1 MKKIFFSLLCC
12 FSIQQVSYAQGSDM
26 NSKLNDLLNAKSAE
40 PFNGIVLLAQNG
52 EVKYAKNFG
61 FANKEQNID
70 LTLNNQ
76 FVIGSISKQIT
87 AALVMQEVEKG
98 HVKLDAPISK
108 YLYEEID
115 QNWAD
120 SVTVRQLLNHTHGI
134 TAMNKPLA
142 FRPGTQF
149 AYSQLG
155 YVLLAKIIENTSEKP
170 FSILDSVLF
179 TRCDMRHTVDPSTQ
193 KAKRLATGYTQQK
206 DGSLTVEK
214 NTLENPV
221 PAGGFIST
229 ANDLLLWNDYF
240 FGGKLLSGNSMKQI
254 YSKQL
259 NATREHPIFGLT
271 DYGLGL
277 TVDTKDNI
285 LQYGQTGFSPGF
297 ASMNFYF
304 PETKTSL
311 IILSNVAYHP
321 EDLKKT
327 FAYHTAIL
335 KLVRESSFVLRNYK

>member
-61 FANKEQNID
+61 FANKEQKQD
-70 LTLNNQ
+70 LTLNSQ

-98 HVKLDAPISK
+98 HIKLDAPISK
-108 YLYEEID
+108 YLYEELD
-115 QNWAD
+115 QNWGD

-142 FRPGTQF
+142 FRQGTQF
-149 AYSQLG
+149 AYSNLG
-155 YVLLAKIIENTSEKP
+155 YVLLARIVESTSDKR
-170 FSILDSVLF
+170 FSTLDSILF
-179 TRCDMRHTVDPSTQ
+179 ARCGMDHTVDIYAHQP
-193 KAKRLATGYTQQK
+193 KALATGYTQQN
-206 DGSLTVEK
+206 DGNLAVETK
-214 NTLENPV
+214 SLENPV
-221 PAGGFIST
+221 PAGGHIST
-229 ANDLLLWNDYF
+229 ANDLLLWNENL
-240 FGGKLLSGNSMKQI
+240 FGGKILANSSLKQMA
-254 YSKQL
+254 SKQA
-259 NATREHPIFGLT
+259 NATREHPVFGLT

-277 TVDTKDNI
+277 TVDTKENI
-285 LQYGQTGFSPGF
+285 LQYGQTGFAPGF